1 MLRKSFNKIK
11 RVLHP
16 RMLKK
21 SLLRITMKGNNV
33 ECPCCGSTFVTFL
46 PAGIQKRPN
55 AACLKCG
62 SLERHRNLWLFF
74 KENPQL
80 FKAHTKLLHAAPEKI
95 FSEYFQSRKDIDY
108 TAIDLEPEAYD
119 YTVNTI
125 AMDLTDLKFDD
136 NSFDVIICSH
146 VLEHIPDDAKAMSEM
161 HRVLKTDGWAIINV
175 PVHQERATTFEDVT
189 INDPKKQLELFGQP
203 DHVRIYGRDYM
214 DRLQHAGFKVEII
227 NWPSHYDHNTRFR
240 YGLKE
245 ADIIYLCRK

>member
-80 FKAHTKLLHAAPEKI
+80 FKAQTKLLHAAPEKI
-95 FSEYFQSRKDIDY
+95 FSQYFQLRKDIDY

-161 HRVLKTDGWAIINV
+161 HRVLKADGWAIINV

-189 INDPKKQLELFGQP
+189 INNPKKQLELFGQP
-203 DHVRIYGRDYM
+203 DHVRIYGRDYE
-214 DRLQHAGFKVEII
+214 DRLQHASFKVELI
-227 NWPSHYDHNTRFR
+227 NWPSHYDHNTRFK

-245 ADIIYLCRK
+245 NEIIYLCRK